1 MGRRTRR
8 CSGRGERGAAAVEFA
23 LLLPL
28 LLLLVFGIVQYGL
41 YFWAVQGGSDIARSA
56 ARRAAVG
63 DPATCATFQTAVR
76 RDIDSL
82 TGTGAGATVRRTY
95 PTASASGVQVGD
107 TVTVEVSFDSFDLQ
121 LPFLPFVDDG
131 RVTTTVETRVDFVP
145 EQPQACA

>member
-8 CSGRGERGAAAVEFA
+8 CPGRGERGAAAVEFA

-63 DPATCATFQTAVR
+63 DPATCATFQSGVR
-76 RDIDSL
+76 SDIDAL
-82 TGTGAGATVRRTY
+82 TGTGTGASIKRSY
-95 PTASASGVQVGD
+95 ATASDSGVQVGD

-131 RVTTTVETRVDFVP
+131 RVSTTVETRVDFVP
-145 EQPQACA
+145 LQPQPCA